1 MPMYVDKFKSG
12 TWKQGPRGGT
22 ALTPPGLTRVWIY
35 GRRMKTY
42 LIAASGLLSL
52 LFTDAA
58 AAETFFKAVPCD
70 AMPSPLLSSDLP
82 WPRGRLARL
91 GEIIN
96 FDAKNRRRIGI
107 GGRGRSMRRGGARR
121 QGGIRICMFYS
132 NFVGYGSEMELILL
146 TRTTAQHCL
155 HGN

>member
-1 MPMYVDKFKSG
+1 MEARAERGDGIDASWVDPSVDLWTENENIFDRSE
-12 TWKQGPRGGT
+12 R
-22 ALTPPGLTRVWIY
+22 
-35 GRRMKTY
+35 
-42 LIAASGLLSL
+42 SLLAPL

>member
-12 TWKQGPRGGT
+12 TWKQGPREGGT

-42 LIAASGLLSL
+42 LIAASGLFSL
-52 LFTDAA
+52 LSSSRTPPPRRPSS
-58 AAETFFKAVPCD
+58 KRCH
-70 AMPSPLLSSDLP
+70 AMRCPLLSSHLP

-107 GGRGRSMRRGGARR
+107 GGRGRSMRRSEEGGRYTYLYVLQQLR
-121 QGGIRICMFYS
+121 GIW
-132 NFVGYGSEMELILL
+132 VG
-146 TRTTAQHCL
+146 
-155 HGN
+155 N

>member
-12 TWKQGPRGGT
+12 TWKQGPRGGD
-22 ALTPPGLTRVWIY
+22 GID
-35 GRRMKTY
+35 
-42 LIAASGLLSL
+42 ASWVDPSVDLWTENENIFDRSERSLLAPL

-70 AMPSPLLSSDLP
+70 AMPSPLLSSHLP

-107 GGRGRSMRRGGARR
+107 GGRGRSMRRSEEGGRYTYLYVLQQLR
-121 QGGIRICMFYS
+121 GIW
-132 NFVGYGSEMELILL
+132 VG
-146 TRTTAQHCL
+146 
-155 HGN
+155 N

>member
-1 MPMYVDKFKSG
+1 MGLGSKGREGGGGIDASWVDPSVDLWTENENIFDRSE
-12 TWKQGPRGGT
+12 R
-22 ALTPPGLTRVWIY
+22 
-35 GRRMKTY
+35 
-42 LIAASGLLSL
+42 SLLAPL

-70 AMPSPLLSSDLP
+70 AMPSPLLSSHLP

-107 GGRGRSMRRGGARR
+107 GGRGRSDHAAERGGREV
-121 QGGIRICMFYS
+121 YV
-132 NFVGYGSEMELILL
+132 FVCFTSTSWDMGREL
-146 TRTTAQHCL
+146 
-155 HGN
+155 N